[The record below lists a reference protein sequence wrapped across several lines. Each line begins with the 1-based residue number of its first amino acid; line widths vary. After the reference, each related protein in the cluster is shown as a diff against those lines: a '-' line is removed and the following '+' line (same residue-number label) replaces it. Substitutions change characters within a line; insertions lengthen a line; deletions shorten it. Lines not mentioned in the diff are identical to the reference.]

1 MCASGG
7 QTGGVLRLGLTGGI
21 GAGKSTVAA
30 TLTELGAVVIDA
42 DRIAR
47 EVVEPGTEGL
57 AEVVAAF
64 GEDVL
69 DADGAL
75 DRPALGRIVFGD
87 DAKRQQLN
95 GILHPRIG
103 ARTAELV
110 AGADDDAV
118 VVHDI
123 PLLVENGM
131 GAAFALVVVVDA
143 PVDVRVTR
151 LVDTRG
157 MTVEDARARIAAQ
170 ADDDARRAAAD
181 VWLDNAGAA
190 GALREQVERLWHE
203 RLVPFAGNLE
213 RRRAV
218 PVPTDVVP
226 PADDRDVVGRRL
238 AARVAVAGGEHVR
251 RVEHVGPGAV
261 PGLPAPDVV
270 DLLVEADRPGADLAE
285 ALAVAGF
292 PPTGAGRHGS
302 ADPDRPARVLVLDAK
317 SRRQAKQARSIVDAR
332 DLARADPRRVAA
344 DPAAVRAE
352 VALP

>member
-1 MCASGG
+1 M
-7 QTGGVLRLGLTGGI
+7 LRLGLTGGI

-57 AEVVAAF
+57 SEIVAAF
-64 GEDVL
+64 GEEVL

-75 DRPALGRIVFGD
+75 DRTALGRIVFGD
-87 DAKRQQLN
+87 DAKRRRLN
-95 GILHPRIG
+95 GIVHPRVG
-103 ARTAELV
+103 ARTAEMV
-110 AGADDDAV
+110 AEAPDDAV
-118 VVHDI
+118 VVHDV

-143 PVDVRVTR
+143 PVDVRVRR
-151 LVDTRG
+151 LAQTRG
-157 MTVEDARARIAAQ
+157 MSVEDARSRMAAQ

-181 VWLDNAGAA
+181 VWLENAGAV

-203 RLVPFAGNLE
+203 RLVPFAENVEHGW
-213 RRRAV
+213 AV
-218 PVPTDVVP
+218 PAPTDVVA
-226 PADDRDVVGRRL
+226 PAEDRDVVGRRL
-238 AARVAVAGGEHVR
+238 AARLVVAGGERVR

-270 DLLVEADRPGADLAE
+270 DLLVEADRPDDELAG
-285 ALAVAGF
+285 ALAGAGF
-292 PPTGAGRHGS
+292 PAVGAQRHGS
-302 ADPDRPARVLVLDAK
+302 ADPGRPARVLVLDGAD
-317 SRRQAKQARSIVDAR
+317 RRQAKQVRAVVEAR
-332 DLARADPRRVAA
+332 DLARDDPERTAR

>member
-1 MCASGG
+1 M
-7 QTGGVLRLGLTGGI
+7 LRLGLTGGI
-21 GAGKSTVAA
+21 GAGKSTVAE

-57 AEVVAAF
+57 ADVVAAF

-87 DAKRQQLN
+87 EAKRQKLN

-118 VVHDI
+118 VVHDV

-157 MTVEDARARIAAQ
+157 MTVEDARARMAAQ
-170 ADDDARRAAAD
+170 ADDEARRAAAD
-181 VWLDNAGAA
+181 VWLENAGAA
-190 GALREQVERLWHE
+190 GALREQVERLWHD
-203 RLVPFAGNLE
+203 RLVPFAANVE
-213 RRRAV
+213 RGRAV
-218 PVPTDVVP
+218 PAPSEIVA
-226 PADDRDVVGRRL
+226 PADDRSLVGRRL
-238 AARVAVAGGEHVR
+238 AARLAAAGGERVR
-251 RVEHVGPGAV
+251 RVELVGPGAI
-261 PGLPAPDVV
+261 PDLPAPDVV
-270 DLLVEADRPGADLAE
+270 DVLVEADRPGDDLVE
-285 ALAVAGF
+285 AFVAAGF
-292 PPTGAGRHGS
+292 PRTGPGRHGS
-302 ADPDRPARVLVLDAK
+302 ADPARPARVLVLDGRK
-317 SRRQAKQARSIVDAR
+317 RREAKQARAIVDAR
-332 DLARADPRRVAA
+332 ERARRDPDRVAA
-344 DPAAVRAE
+344 DPDAVRAE

>member
-1 MCASGG
+1 M
-7 QTGGVLRLGLTGGI
+7 LRLGLTGGI
-21 GAGKSTVAA
+21 GAGKSTVAE

-47 EVVEPGTEGL
+47 EVVEPDTEGL

-69 DADGAL
+69 GADGGL
-75 DRPALGRIVFGD
+75 DRPALGQIVFAD

-103 ARTAELV
+103 ARTAEI
-110 AGADDDAV
+110 AAEAADDAV
-118 VVHDI
+118 IVHDV

-143 PVDVRVTR
+143 PVDVRVAR
-151 LVDTRG
+151 LVEARG
-157 MTVEDARARIAAQ
+157 MTVEDARARMAAQ
-170 ADDDARRAAAD
+170 ADDEARRAAAD
-181 VWLDNAGAA
+181 VWLENAGVA

-203 RLVPFAGNLE
+203 RLVPFAENVELGKS
-213 RRRAV
+213 V
-218 PVPTDVVP
+218 PVPTEIVT
-226 PADDRDVVGRRL
+226 PAEDRERAGRRL
-238 AARVAVAGGEHVR
+238 AARVTAAGGDTVR
-251 RVEHVGPGAV
+251 RVELVGPGAV

-270 DLLVEADRPGADLAE
+270 DVLVEADRPGDELAE
-285 ALAVAGF
+285 ALVAAGF
-292 PPTGAGRHGS
+292 PRTGPGRHGS
-302 ADPDRPARVLVLDAK
+302 ADPARPARVLVLDGK
-317 SRRQAKQARSIVDAR
+317 RRREAKQARAIVDAR
-332 DLARADPRRVAA
+332 ERARRDPDRVAA

>member
-1 MCASGG
+1 MAGG
-7 QTGGVLRLGLTGGI
+7 QTAGVLRLGLTGGI
-21 GAGKSTVAA
+21 GAGKSTVAE

-47 EVVEPGTEGL
+47 EVVEPGTDGL
-57 AEVVAAF
+57 AAVVAAF

-69 DADGAL
+69 DENGAL

-103 ARTAELV
+103 ARTAEMV
-110 AGADDDAV
+110 AEAPDDAV
-118 VVHDI
+118 VVHDV

-143 PVDVRVTR
+143 PVDVRVAR
-151 LVDTRG
+151 LQETRG
-157 MTVEDARARIAAQ
+157 MSVEDARARIAAQ

-181 VWLDNAGAA
+181 VWLENAGAA
-190 GALREQVERLWHE
+190 GALREQVERLWYE
-203 RLVPFAGNLE
+203 RLVPFAHNIE
-213 RRRAV
+213 HAEAA
-218 PVPTDVVP
+218 PVPTGVVA
-226 PADDRDVVGRRL
+226 PADDRDVVAQRL
-238 AARVAVAGGEHVR
+238 AARLAVVGGERVR
-251 RVEHVGPGAV
+251 RVEHVGPGAI

-270 DLLVEADRPGADLAE
+270 DLLVVADRPGDELAE
-285 ALAVAGF
+285 AFRAAGF
-292 PPTGAGRHGS
+292 PRTGPGRHGS
-302 ADPDRPARVLVLDAK
+302 ADPARPARVLVLDAK
-317 SRRQAKQARSIVDAR
+317 SRREAKRATAIVEAR
-332 DLARADPRRVAA
+332 DRARRDPDRVAA

>member
-1 MCASGG
+1 M
-7 QTGGVLRLGLTGGI
+7 LRLGLTGGI
-21 GAGKSTVAA
+21 GAGKSTVAS

-57 AEVVAAF
+57 AAVVDAF

-75 DRPALGRIVFGD
+75 DRPALGRVVFAD

-103 ARTAELV
+103 ARTAEMV
-110 AGADDDAV
+110 ADADDDAV
-118 VVHDI
+118 VVHDV

-143 PVDVRVTR
+143 PVDVRVRR
-151 LVDTRG
+151 LVETRG
-157 MTVEDARARIAAQ
+157 MTAEDARARMAAQ

-181 VWLDNAGAA
+181 VWLENAGAA

-203 RLVPFAGNLE
+203 RLVPFAENV
-213 RRRAV
+213 RRGTVV
-218 PVPTDVVP
+218 PAPTDVVE
-226 PADDRDVVGRRL
+226 PADDREVVGRRL
-238 AARVAVAGGEHVR
+238 AARLAVNGGERIR

-261 PGLPAPDVV
+261 PGLPAPAVV
-270 DLLVEADRPGADLAE
+270 DLLVEADRPGEELA
-285 ALAVAGF
+285 AAFAAAGF
-292 PPTGAGRHGS
+292 PADGPGRHGS
-302 ADPDRPARVLVLDAK
+302 ADPARPARVLVLDGRN
-317 SRRQAKQARSIVDAR
+317 RRQAKRARAIVEAR
-332 DLARADPRRVAA
+332 DGVDPSRVVSAPAD
-344 DPAAVRAE
+344 VRAE
-352 VALP
+352 VALF